1 MNCTTT
7 TTSIYNT
14 WRSSAKQLARI
25 SKSSHTELDYLET
38 LLMKWTVITLTKL
51 KVGKWESIN
60 FLIWLKISLLA
71 LILVKNRLKLIHS
84 LKRKRLMLA
93 MLEKL
98 IGELRELLLLLRI
111 KENVGHAGLLLQLL
125 LMKPIKFNLEINLKT
140 LFWVNNNLL
149 IVQLLNPMETQVAME
164 AME

>member
-14 WRSSAKQLARI
+14 WRSSVKQLARI
-25 SKSSHTELDYLET
+25 FKSSHTELDYLET

-98 IGELRELLLLLRI
+98 TGELRELLLLLRI

-125 LMKPIKFNLEINLKT
+125 LMKPIKFNLEINLK
-140 LFWVNNNLL
+140 
-149 IVQLLNPMETQVAME
+149 I
-164 AME
+164 